1 MNGAFWDPFWSSYL
15 TYNIFVGHRGVVEMI
30 GKLRRVV
37 VCSVVCLLV
46 YFAVSEGAGAQQQ
59 GNGQAAVSP
68 LVRVLQAKGILSSE
82 DVAQINQASSPSDA
96 EQRLAKLLLTKGVIS
111 QADYNQMSG
120 GAAVVNASSTASS
133 NVNVIPAVYRV
144 PSGVSPKAAESPTAN
159 FGSTHRDPSSPGI
172 FGTKKMSDIL
182 PGGSEATTDMGFGT
196 IAPEPPAGGGDP
208 GTAPTIVP
216 AFAPVRVLPVGLM
229 GRESVKPVINAGP
242 IHIQPYGF
250 FKMNMMWDSSNPFG
264 GDAPLS
270 GMLGENPAPLVG
282 TATNLGPN
290 ANPQFHLNARAS
302 RFGANFEWLDD
313 NEKLVITG
321 KLEGDFEGNFTTVF
335 NRGISSVRSSM
346 FGLRIAYGRLDYH
359 AKDNAGFFSEF
370 GQNWT
375 IFCSSTLPSSNET
388 TLLGVEFGTCYERLM
403 QARFGANFK
412 FGGGV
417 QLQPEF
423 ALAYPALGNGT
434 AATATSTTCSTPT
447 GTTTCLNAFTPGSQ
461 LSIGERS
468 GADSNRPEYESR
480 IALQFP
486 LDKAEG
492 VAPAQL
498 IISGMYGKAKLLVAS
513 NAVPTAFRAGF
524 PGGASTEYT
533 TWGFSGEAQLPTR
546 WFTLQGKWWSGGA
559 MRFYFVDNLLTSF
572 NPTGSFLKG
581 HPGGVVSTVASIS
594 GEGTA
599 VAFGCT
605 VALAGGV
612 CPGASALVLPQLPV
626 RGVGGFGDLGI
637 PLSRLFHANP
647 KGRNAGWTLDLGYNI
662 DQSKARDLR
671 QTFGATGGR
680 YKNDWARATLNY
692 KLNNWVQFGFEEGY
706 YRTRAIPGP
715 TGGLPIVIDGREQ
728 RVWKDLHEQISTIFY
743 F

>member
-1 MNGAFWDPFWSSYL
+1 MTYMNGAFWDPFWSSYL
-15 TYNIFVGHRGVVEMI
+15 TYNIFVGHRGVVAMI
-30 GKLRRVV
+30 AKLRRVV

-46 YFAVSEGAGAQQQ
+46 YFAVSGGAGAQQQ
-59 GNGQAAVSP
+59 GNGQTAVSP
-68 LVRVLQAKGILSSE
+68 LVRVLEAKGILSSE
-82 DVAQINQASSPSDA
+82 DVAQLNQASSPSDA

-120 GAAVVNASSTASS
+120 GAAVVNASSTTSS

-144 PSGVSPKAAESPTAN
+144 PSGVPPTAAASPAVN
-159 FGSTHRDPSSPGI
+159 FGSTYRDPKSPGI

-182 PGGSEATTDMGFGT
+182 PGGTEATTDIAFGT

-208 GTAPTIVP
+208 GTAPATVP

-242 IHIQPYGF
+242 VHIQPYGF
-250 FKMNMMWDSSNPFG
+250 FKMNIIWDSSNPFG
-264 GDAPLS
+264 LDAPLS
-270 GMLGENPAPLVG
+270 GMLGENPVPPTSAAG
-282 TATNLGPN
+282 NLGPD
-290 ANPQFHLNARAS
+290 ANPEFHLNARAS

-321 KLEGDFEGNFTTVF
+321 KLEGDFEGNFTTVS
-335 NRGISSVRSSM
+335 NRGISSIRSSM

-359 AKDNAGFFSEF
+359 AKDNAGFFGEF

-375 IFCSSTLPSSNET
+375 IFCSSTLSSSNET

-434 AATATSTTCSTPT
+434 GPYATVNATGVVT
-447 GTTTCLNAFTPGSQ
+447 GVSSGSQ
-461 LSIGERS
+461 LTIGERS
-468 GADSNRPEYESR
+468 GADANRPELESR

-486 LDKAEG
+486 VDKADG

-498 IISGMYGKAKLLVAS
+498 IVSGMYAKARALVAS
-513 NAVPTAFRAGF
+513 TTVPGPFKSAF

-546 WFTLQGKWWSGGA
+546 WFTLQGKWWTGGA

-572 NPTGSFLKG
+572 NPTGSFLAG
-581 HPGGVVSTVASIS
+581 NPGGVVATTPSLSN
-594 GEGTA
+594 EGTA

-605 VALAGGV
+605 VALVADV
-612 CPGASALVLPQLPV
+612 CPSGNALVLPQLPV
-626 RGVGGFGDLGI
+626 RGVGGFADLGI
-637 PLSRLFHANP
+637 PLSRIFHADP

-715 TGGLPIVIDGREQ
+715 AGGLPIIIGGREQ